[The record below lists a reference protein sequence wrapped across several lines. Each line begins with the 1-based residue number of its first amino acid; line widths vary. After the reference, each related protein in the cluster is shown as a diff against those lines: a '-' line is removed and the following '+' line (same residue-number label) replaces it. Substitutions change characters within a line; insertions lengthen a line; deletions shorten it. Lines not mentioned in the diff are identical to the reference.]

1 MSVPLVHP
9 PVFGENGVRPPLARG
24 MYGYAMIRVIC
35 GGPVDGTVTIQIVDR
50 KGHPINGQ
58 LYVVDVGSVVPA
70 KKLKA
75 AT

>member
-1 MSVPLVHP
+1 
-9 PVFGENGVRPPLARG
+9 

-70 KKLKA
+70 KRLKA